1 MIDFRYHLVS
11 IIAVFLA
18 LAIGIVIGA
27 NELQPTTEQFLRK
40 AASTVA
46 QQNRSLSQQ
55 NKNLQQQVTADQAFA
70 QAGAGR
76 LIGHLLEGQSVVL
89 IEAPGASSDAVTGL
103 TTVLHQ
109 AGARLT
115 GEVLLQPQF
124 FDSGDSNETRLTQLA
139 QSLAPEAGVTLSS
152 GQAADAVSGQA
163 LAAQVIAAAITT
175 SDGPGLPGA
184 QGRAVLGGFG
194 QNGYLQISGPGG
206 GSLQSLSPAT
216 MAVVIEPSSPATDND
231 SSPANLALAAVA
243 EQLNRSSHGTVLAG
257 SQPGSGP
264 GSTIDQLAGAGK
276 VSTVDNVDQPVGQI
290 VTVQALKE
298 LLAGRPPTS
307 YGVGPGTAPSPA
319 PTPSGNPATTATQ
332 HAGKTGKK

>member
-40 AASTVA
+40 AASAVT
-46 QQNRSLSQQ
+46 QQNKNLSQQ

-70 QAGAGR
+70 QAGAAR
-76 LIGHLLEGQSVVL
+76 LIGHLLEGESVVL
-89 IEAPGASSDAVTGL
+89 VEAPDASSDAISGL
-103 TTVLHQ
+103 TAMLRQ
-109 AGARLT
+109 SGARIT
-115 GEVLLQPQF
+115 GQVLLEPQF
-124 FDSGDSNETRLTQLA
+124 FENGDSNETRLTQLA
-139 QSLAPEAGVTLSS
+139 QSLAPQAGVTLSPGQS
-152 GQAADAVSGQA
+152 GDPVSGQG

-175 SDGPGLPGA
+175 SDGSGLSGS

-194 QNGYLQISGPGG
+194 QNGYLQISGPAG
-206 GSLQSLSPAT
+206 GSVQSLSPAT
-216 MAVVIEPSSPATDND
+216 MAVVVEPNAAPSDND
-231 SSPANLALAAVA
+231 SSPANLALIALA
-243 EQLNRSSHGTVLAG
+243 EQLTRASHGAVLAG
-257 SQPGSGP
+257 SEPGSGP
-264 GSTIDQLAGAGK
+264 GSAIDQLAGAGK

-298 LLAGRPPTS
+298 LLSGRPPTS

-319 PTPSGNPATTATQ
+319 PTPSGSPATTATQ
-332 HAGKTGKK
+332 HAGKN